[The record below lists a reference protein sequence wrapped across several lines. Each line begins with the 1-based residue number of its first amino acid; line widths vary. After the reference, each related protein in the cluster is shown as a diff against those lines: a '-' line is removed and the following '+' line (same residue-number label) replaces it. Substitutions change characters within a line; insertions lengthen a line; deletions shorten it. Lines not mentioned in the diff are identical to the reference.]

1 MKPFESFMAPK
12 LEEFLDY
19 RHTIGYSTKSSTIHL
34 RAFDRYLKEREADW
48 SSFKPS
54 FFLEMRSELS
64 ISPHSINQVIKAARG
79 FFKFLQR
86 REYVEENPLQDIPL
100 LKENTSVPF
109 IFSPEQTN
117 QLLEAVS
124 KRIRRSERFFL
135 TDLAIYMAILLLARC
150 GMRISEPLRL
160 LRNHYRSDDG
170 TVYIEKTKFKK
181 NRLIPAPKAAMREIE
196 NYLAVRNSLLPHDE
210 NPYLLAGKKHKP
222 LTGYQVRCAFHQAVK
237 DIALE
242 QTKKVIGNMTFSQ
255 PTPHS
260 LRHSFAINTLFDIK
274 ERGDSP
280 QDVLHI
286 LSAYLGHTKYHYSSV
301 YLKVANAK
309 SRKNLLDFT
318 LWQQWKNI

>member
-19 RHTIGYSTKSSTIHL
+19 RHRIAYSTKSSRIHL
-34 RAFDRYLKEREADW
+34 RAFDRYLKERQADW

-64 ISPHSINQVIKAARG
+64 ISPHSINQVIEAARG

-100 LKENTSVPF
+100 LKENASVPF

-117 QLLEAVS
+117 QLLGAVS
-124 KRIRRSERFFL
+124 KRIRRRERSFL

-160 LRNHYRSDDG
+160 LRHHYRSDDG

-181 NRLIPAPKAAMREIE
+181 NRLIPAPKAAMREID
-196 NYLAVRNSLLPHDE
+196 NYLAVRNSLMPHDE
-210 NPYLLAGKKHKP
+210 NPYLLAGKQRKP
-222 LTGYQVRCAFHQAVK
+222 LTDYQVRCAFHQAVK
-237 DIALE
+237 DIGLE
-242 QTKKVIGNMTFSQ
+242 QTKKLIGNMTFSQ

-274 ERGDSP
+274 ERGDCP

-318 LWQQWKNI
+318 RWQQWKNI